1 MIPSVESTLL
11 TGKQTESRDEMN
23 WRNDGET
30 GRGEDEDVEQL
41 QLQQLQQQFQ
51 EQYQE
56 ELQQQQQQQ
65 HQHQQNQSLT
75 PHSQPLQQLQSQQ
88 PKQEQPQ
95 PQQHPQQHQQLEQQ
109 LRQQICPSCTYS
121 NHADLR
127 FCEICESELVT
138 VHASATVDF
147 IRWPQQDA
155 HVTGVVEPIKKA
167 HGNVSSRS
175 ASVHTGA
182 NLEHAAAGA
191 NYCAEGNSKGTTRI
205 EDVEYE
211 LGLSSS
217 SHICL
222 VNGSDG
228 NVYVIEDEDYP
239 PDTKFI
245 SVNAAAPQLSSQL
258 VTPTPL
264 LVSDALTNGI
274 VEMLDRILRKEDGV
288 QEYRLC
294 SPVPHVTQ
302 SGFEGSKWTCGYRNL
317 QMLAYSLNLHR
328 PEYRKVLFNG
338 NGEVPDVHGLQSWIE
353 RAWDEGFDR
362 TVGPHHNTCEF
373 TDVLTVGKE
382 PAWWELA
389 GYG

>member
-1 MIPSVESTLL
+1 MIPTEESLL
-11 TGKQTESRDEMN
+11 QER
-23 WRNDGET
+23 DGE
-30 GRGEDEDVEQL
+30 GNEGGHPQDKEHHRQSPQL
-41 QLQQLQQQFQ
+41 PPQQQQANHQPQQQPRQ
-51 EQYQE
+51 E
-56 ELQQQQQQQ
+56 QQQQQQQ
-65 HQHQQNQSLT
+65 
-75 PHSQPLQQLQSQQ
+75 QQ
-88 PKQEQPQ
+88 PRE
-95 PQQHPQQHQQLEQQ
+95 
-109 LRQQICPSCTYS
+109 QICPSCTYS
-121 NHADLR
+121 NHVDLR

-138 VHASATVDF
+138 VHVGANADF

-155 HVTGVVEPIKKA
+155 LVSGIVEPIKKA
-167 HGNVSSRS
+167 HGNLSSRS
-175 ASVHTGA
+175 ASVHA
-182 NLEHAAAGA
+182 EAALEHATARA
-191 NYCAEGNSKGTTRI
+191 NYCAEDASKRIPRI
-205 EDVEYE
+205 EDVEHE
-211 LGLSSS
+211 LGLNSS

-228 NVYVIEDEDYP
+228 NVYVIEDDDEYP
-239 PDTKFI
+239 PDTKFATVH
-245 SVNAAAPQLSSQL
+245 SATPQLSSQL

-288 QEYRLC
+288 QDYRLC